1 MADLNRLES
10 KGKES
15 LKKIVDSTNIN
26 PAKLEN
32 IEEKI
37 VPATLETILLNANW
51 LFLTSKGDS
60 VNRTMLNQDNQQEIV
75 EWM

>member
-1 MADLNRLES
+1 LADLNRLES

-15 LKKIVDSTNIN
+15 LKKIDDSMNID

-37 VPATLETILLNANW
+37 VTATLEIILVNANW
-51 LFLTSKGDS
+51 LFLTSKADS
-60 VNRTMLNQDNQQEIV
+60 VNRTILNQDNQQEII
-75 EWM
+75 ERM